1 MYTLDISVE
10 IAVHAI
16 HLVTHVVV
24 DGRVNTLIHTRTE
37 ILHIVSR
44 LFGNSSITYSEN
56 ITIVT
61 VQCIFILRTRNVS
74 PPRCSCFVLFC
85 FKYTFHD
92 LISHP
97 FFSLIP
103 FFFISKTAKTR
114 MYIYIYNSSS
124 Q

>member
-37 ILHIVSR
+37 ILPIVSR

-56 ITIVT
+56 ITIVNA
-61 VQCIFILRTRNVS
+61 V
-74 PPRCSCFVLFC
+74 
-85 FKYTFHD
+85 H
-92 LISHP
+92 
-97 FFSLIP
+97 
-103 FFFISKTAKTR
+103 
-114 MYIYIYNSSS
+114 IYIKNSKRFTT
-124 Q
+124 